1 MSQPDYPKYI
11 ENFLNDV
18 TTALPYSDYIRS
30 NVGNYVIIENKP
42 YVIKGIKF
50 RHSKDNTTR
59 ANGYLIQ
66 CFIQVENTRDD
77 AYLAISVDES
87 QVIQFM
93 DRPMILID
101 LINAHLCQK
110 LKFLAK
116 NKTTDLLFKKEN

>member
-1 MSQPDYPKYI
+1 MRRSDLI
-11 ENFLNDV
+11 DNFLDDV

-30 NVGNYVIIENKP
+30 NIGNYVIIDNKP
-42 YVIKGIKF
+42 YVIKGVSF

-66 CFIQVENTRDD
+66 CFIKVENTRDD
-77 AYLAISVDES
+77 IYLAISVDES

-93 DRPMILID
+93 DNPMLLID
-101 LINAHLCQK
+101 LINSHLRQK

-116 NKTTDLLFKKEN
+116 NKTTDLLFKNEG